1 MTVALSGTS
10 TGHAVWR
17 GVAARCVGVVHIFT
31 TASGEDVVALRGVN
45 LDIRPGE
52 QIAVL
57 GPSGSGKSTLL
68 NLLAGVLQPSAGKVY
83 IDGQDISR
91 ASEAQLSR
99 LRAGTMAYLLQ
110 GAGRNLLP
118 YVGAVANLEWARQA
132 VPADVRRRLPS
143 AEELLARL
151 GLDDLPDWPVAKL
164 SPGQRQQVALAAAM
178 SSGAGLL
185 LADEPTSQLG
195 HEDRDRML
203 GLLDTLN
210 RDFGTTVVVVT
221 HDPDV
226 ASRIAR
232 SVTIRAGR
240 IGREGRLGAEYG
252 VVDEDGAVHL
262 PEDLAERF
270 PAGTLVRFEA
280 TETGVHLTPAD
291 QAPADQS
298 AAEQ

>member
-1 MTVALSGTS
+1 MTSASLDPAGP
-10 TGHAVWR
+10 GVWR
-17 GVAARCVGVVHIFT
+17 GVAARCVGVVQIFT

-45 LDIRPGE
+45 LDIRAGE
-52 QIAVL
+52 QIALL
-57 GPSGSGKSTLL
+57 GPSGSGKSTLM
-68 NLLAGVLQPSAGKVY
+68 NLLAGVLQPSAGKVF
-83 IDGQDISR
+83 IDGKDISR
-91 ASEAQLSR
+91 ASEAQLSA

-118 YVGAVANLEWARQA
+118 YVSAVTNLEWARRA
-132 VPADVRRRLPS
+132 VSPSVRHELPS
-143 AEELLARL
+143 TGELLARL
-151 GLDDLPDWPVAKL
+151 GLDGLPDWPVSKL

-178 SSGAGLL
+178 SSGPGLL

-203 GLLDTLN
+203 DLLDTLN

-226 ASRIAR
+226 AGRIAR

-252 VVDEDGAVHL
+252 VVDEDGSVHL
-262 PEDLAERF
+262 PEDVAERF
-270 PAGTLVRFEA
+270 PAGTLVRFEPN
-280 TETGVHLTPAD
+280 ETGLQLTPAD
-291 QAPADQS
+291 QPTEGQ
-298 AAEQ
+298 